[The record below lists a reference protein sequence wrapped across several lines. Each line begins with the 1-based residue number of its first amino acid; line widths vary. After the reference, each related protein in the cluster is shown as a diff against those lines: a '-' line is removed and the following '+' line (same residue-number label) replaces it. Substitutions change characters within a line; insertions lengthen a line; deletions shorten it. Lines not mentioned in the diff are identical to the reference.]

1 MSPAERQ
8 SVCAIPLLAGL
19 DENRV
24 ARLLADASIRRFAKG
39 EVIIKEGAPSEC
51 LYMLLSGRVEVYT
64 TDHERS
70 RTLLVFSDS
79 DLFMPAAALTDEPH
93 LASVRALKVS
103 RLLLMNAAAVRTE
116 MACCPKLACRLITH
130 IAGHFRVVLRHLKDN
145 RTRRGPQR
153 LAAYLLRL
161 VDEKGVGGGA
171 ELPVSKGTLASRLGM
186 TPESLSRSLQ
196 LLAEHGIVVRGRRV
210 VLNDRAQVERFC
222 KPDPLIDGG
231 ESDLVRAW

>member
-8 SVCAIPLLAGL
+8 SVSAIPLLAGL
-19 DENRV
+19 DGNRV

-39 EVIIKEGAPSEC
+39 EVIK
-51 LYMLLSGRVEVYT
+51 VYT
-64 TDHERS
+64 KDHERS
-70 RTLLVFSDS
+70 HMLLVFSDS
-79 DLFMPAAALTDEPH
+79 DLFMPAAALTDEPY

-103 RLLLMNAAAVRTE
+103 RLLLMVAAAVRAE
-116 MACCPKLACRLITH
+116 MACCPKLAFRLITH

-145 RTRRGPQR
+145 RTRNGPQR
-153 LAAYLLRL
+153 LVAYLLRL

-186 TPESLSRSLQ
+186 TSESLSRSLQ
-196 LLAEHGIVVRGRRV
+196 LLAGHGIVVRGRRV

-222 KPDPLIDGG
+222 KPDPLIDSG